1 MLGREVYRQS
11 GKNLP
16 AWFFSCP
23 PVMYLFVATIVY
35 VCCYPP
41 LSLGGNFLEAVLAR
55 RPPIISVEGREMDR
69 SGNSERRSLFS

>member
-1 MLGREVYRQS
+1 MLGTLYRQS

-16 AWFFSCP
+16 ACFFSCP
-23 PVMYLFVATIVY
+23 LVMYLFVAMRVY

-41 LSLGGNFLEAVLAR
+41 LSLQENFLEAVLAR

-69 SGNSERRSLFS
+69 SGNFERRSLFLQ